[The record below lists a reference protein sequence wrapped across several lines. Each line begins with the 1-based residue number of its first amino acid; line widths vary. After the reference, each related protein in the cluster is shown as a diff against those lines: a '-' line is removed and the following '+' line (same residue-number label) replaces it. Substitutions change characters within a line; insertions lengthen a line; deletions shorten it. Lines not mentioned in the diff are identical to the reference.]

1 LKKYLKYVAI
11 IISALVVLL
20 VVAYF
25 LAKKYEPEVKDILV
39 YEINRQLTVPV
50 KVDDINF
57 SLIQRFPY
65 ASLRFSNV
73 VIPQVIKG
81 VEQPDTLI
89 FIKDLYLQMGL
100 MSVLRKKYE
109 VTEAEVNTGFFDMD
123 FYTDGSDNFHF
134 WKTSTDSAASGATF
148 SITDILI
155 KDFNYRLKNSEGL
168 LLDIGVVKSKAKG
181 NFGTDQ
187 YKIESISDLWI
198 HNVAYAND
206 TLYRKETFKGDLQ
219 IEIDRIK
226 DIYSFSSSDLRV
238 AEQAVHLTGTY
249 IPTDKQSWTLE
260 LKSTRADLEKLSHLL
275 PLNIR
280 NRFSKY
286 KTRGKTDLDLRL
298 SAGEQFDLDGA
309 FSSLSGKFQH
319 NEALGT
325 AEIRGAKGKFEM
337 RNSISSLFLDEL
349 NASIGPG
356 KMTAW
361 GKIIDFDAPSFDLNI
376 EGSIDLKELK
386 RLLNIEMLK
395 TLEGEVV
402 LDGRLQGN
410 LPRESSNETLDLLR
424 GIDFIG
430 EIKLVDGVFQME
442 GQDQLYDKIDGD
454 FQLKDNSIIIKA
466 GTARV
471 NKSPFQISGIIKNA
485 LPYISRKGEK
495 LSIQADFK
503 AKELNFNDILTRGSS
518 KRDTTYNFSLPSDVA
533 FDLSVDIEKISFRK
547 FEATQI
553 TGNAYYKSGLLTLN
567 PFSFRTADGD
577 VKANVHLRQLSGN
590 QFETESFAQL
600 HDIDLKAFFI
610 GFENFGQQVIQ
621 AHHLEG
627 RANATIQF
635 SALFKNDLSID
646 SKSIKSNIELMVLN
660 GKLKNLESL
669 QAISDYLRT
678 NALWRSLIKVNE
690 FEKKLK
696 IINFDTLQNTI
707 SIENQKVHIPA
718 MTIGSSALTLN
729 VSGTHSFD
737 NKIDYSLN
745 FRLSQLLRTGKK
757 ESSEFGYI
765 VDDQTGLRL
774 FMRMQGD
781 VDNPQFSLDG
791 DAARNK
797 RKQEFDR
804 EKDTFKSILKE
815 EFGLFKSD
823 TTLTGVPK
831 SKTKGETQ
839 FSVDWEDFKDR
850 NDTSS
855 GKTKPNRKKKK
866 SLSKEDEDLY
876 DALEGDDDL

>member
-1 LKKYLKYVAI
+1 MKKYLKYVAVF
-11 IISALVVLL
+11 ISALVVLL
-20 VVAYF
+20 VAAYF

-39 YEINRQLTVPV
+39 YEINRQLAVPV
-50 KVDDINF
+50 KVDDINL

-73 VIPQVIKG
+73 VIPQVING

-89 FIKDLYLQMGL
+89 FIKDMYLQMGL
-100 MSVLRKKYE
+100 FSFLRKNYE
-109 VTEAEVNTGFFDMD
+109 VTEAEINTGFFNMD
-123 FYTDGSDNFHF
+123 FYADGGDNFHF
-134 WKTSTDSAASGATF
+134 WKTGTDSASSGANF

-155 KDFNYRLKNSEGL
+155 KDFNYRLRNSEGL
-168 LLDIGVVKSKAKG
+168 LLDIAVVKSKAKG
-181 NFGTDQ
+181 NFGTNQ
-187 YKIESISDLWI
+187 YKIESESNLWI
-198 HNVAYAND
+198 RNVAYAND
-206 TLYRKETFKGDLQ
+206 TLYQGETFKGDLQ
-219 IEIDRIK
+219 IDIDRIK
-226 DIYSFSSSDLRV
+226 DIYSFSSADLRV
-238 AEQAVHLTGTY
+238 AEQAVNLEGTY
-249 IPTDKQSWTLE
+249 IPQDKQSWNLE
-260 LKSTRADLEKLSHLL
+260 LKSTRADLEKLSHLM
-275 PLNIR
+275 PLSIR
-280 NRFSKY
+280 NRFTKY
-286 KTRGKTDLDLRL
+286 KTRGKTDLDLLL
-298 SAGEQFDLDGA
+298 SSGEQFNLEGK

-325 AEIRGAKGKFEM
+325 AEILGAKGKFEM
-337 RNSISSLFLDEL
+337 RGGISSLFLDEL

-376 EGSIDLKELK
+376 EGNIDLEELK
-386 RLLNIEMLK
+386 SLLNIEMLK
-395 TLEGEVV
+395 TLQGEVI
-402 LDGRLQGN
+402 LDGRLQGK

-430 EIKLVDGVFQME
+430 KIKLTDGVFQME
-442 GQDQLYDKIDGD
+442 GQDQVYDKIDGD
-454 FQLKDNSIIIKA
+454 IQLKDNAVIIKTA
-466 GTARV
+466 TARV
-471 NKSPFQISGIIKNA
+471 NKSPFEISGIIKNA
-485 LPYISRKGEK
+485 LPYISRMGEK

-503 AKELNFNDILTRGSS
+503 AKELNFNDILTQGSS
-518 KRDTTYNFSLPSDVA
+518 KRDTTYNFSLPADVA
-533 FDLSVDIEKISFRK
+533 FDLSLDIQKISFRK
-547 FEATQI
+547 FEATEI
-553 TGNAYYKSGLLTLN
+553 TGNAYYKGGLLTLN
-567 PFSFRTADGD
+567 PFTFRTADGD
-577 VKANVHLRQLSGN
+577 VKANVHLRQLLGN
-590 QFETESFAQL
+590 QFEAESFAVIR
-600 HDIDLKAFFI
+600 DIDLKAFFI

-621 AHHLEG
+621 SHHLEG

-646 SKSIKSNIELMVLN
+646 SESIKSNIELMVLN

-696 IINFDTLQNTI
+696 VINFDTLQNTI
-707 SIENQKVHIPA
+707 SIENQKVRIPA
-718 MTIGSSALTLN
+718 MRIGSSALTLN

-745 FRLSQLLRTGKK
+745 FKLSEILRTGKK
-757 ESSEFGYI
+757 ETSEFGYI

-791 DAARNK
+791 DAARDK
-797 RKQEFDR
+797 RKKEFDR

-831 SKTKGETQ
+831 AKTKGETQ
-839 FSVDWEDFKDR
+839 FSVDWDDFKNANDSSKGKPKSTPKKKRTSSKKDEDFYD
-850 NDTSS
+850 
-855 GKTKPNRKKKK
+855 
-866 SLSKEDEDLY
+866 SLED
-876 DALEGDDDL
+876 DDDL